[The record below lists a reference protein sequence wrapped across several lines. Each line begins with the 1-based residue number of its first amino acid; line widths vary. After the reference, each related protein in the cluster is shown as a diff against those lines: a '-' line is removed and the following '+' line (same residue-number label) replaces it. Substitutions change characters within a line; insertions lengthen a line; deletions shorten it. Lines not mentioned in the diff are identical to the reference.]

1 MDGQKLTDSEKL
13 DILSRRMK
21 RIEVST
27 HLQTAI
33 IIIGFLGIVSL
44 AGLVD
49 KLKTK
54 ILK

>member
-33 IIIGFLGIVSL
+33 IIIGLLGIVSL